1 MAPGLSWQLL
11 LRADPPAVFA
21 VLARTAREHGRLQSL
36 DEDEQSLVF
45 TPVPGTP
52 GPWPTLR
59 ACVQERGGCALVV
72 IGPAAG
78 RPRRAESEREQA
90 AEAASIGSLVHEVRR
105 RLGRPRATDTRAR
118 A

>member
-1 MAPGLSWQLL
+1 MAPGLTWQLL

-21 VLARTAREHGRLQSL
+21 VLAQTALEHDRLQSV
-36 DEDEQSLVF
+36 DEAEQSLTF

-59 ACVQERGGCALVV
+59 ACVQERRGCALVV

-78 RPRRAESEREQA
+78 QARRPESEREQA
-90 AEAASIGSLVHEVRR
+90 AEAASIGTLVHEVRR
-105 RLGRPRATDTRAR
+105 RLGRPRATDTWAR